1 MISMRKA
8 ILLILAAASPLFS
21 DYTAKDYSRLLEM
34 KAFSRTLLE
43 MHFKLYE
50 GYVKNANLLL
60 AKLEQTDPASYEFG
74 ALKRR
79 VGWEVDGI
87 RLHELYFENLGGSGT
102 PNPQSPLSLA
112 LIKQFGS
119 FEKWKTDFIA
129 TGMMRGI
136 GWSVLYYEP
145 ESGRLLNQWIN
156 EHDVGHLAGGSPI
169 LIMDVFEHAYM
180 PQFQL
185 DKKKYIDAFFQ
196 NIEWKAA
203 ETRFSKASAQ

>member
-1 MISMRKA
+1 
-8 ILLILAAASPLFS
+8 
-21 DYTAKDYSRLLEM
+21 
-34 KAFSRTLLE
+34 

-60 AKLEQTDPASYEFG
+60 AKIEQTDPASYEFA

-79 VGWEVDGI
+79 VGWEIDGI
-87 RLHELYFENLGGSGT
+87 RLHELYFENLGGSGV
-102 PNPQSPLSLA
+102 PNPQSSLSLA

-119 FEKWKTDFIA
+119 FEKWKSDFIG

-136 GWSVLYYEP
+136 GWSVLYCEP
-145 ESGRLLNQWIN
+145 ESGRLLNQWTN

-196 NIEWKAA
+196 NIDWKTA
-203 ETRFSKASAQ
+203 ETRFIKASSQ

>member
-1 MISMRKA
+1 
-8 ILLILAAASPLFS
+8 
-21 DYTAKDYSRLLEM
+21 M
-34 KAFSRTLLE
+34 KAFSRSLLE

-50 GYVKNANLLL
+50 GYVKNANVLL
-60 AKLEQTDPASYEFG
+60 AKIEQTDPASYEFG

-79 VGWEVDGI
+79 VGWEIDGI
-87 RLHELYFENLGGSGT
+87 RLHELYFENLGGSGA
-102 PNPQSPLSLA
+102 PNPQSSLSLA

-119 FEKWKTDFIA
+119 LEKWKSDFIA